1 VGFIEALQSKARE
14 CEVYLSGYFDQLR
27 DDRTALYDCIRYSIN
42 AGGKRL
48 RMIMLLEC
56 ARLFSNGIDDC
67 IPFACA
73 IEMIHTF
80 SLIHDDLPALDD
92 AEYRRGK
99 LCNHKVYGECMAILA
114 GDGLQNYAFEV
125 MIAASLKHKPE
136 KSHSFLRA
144 MNEIAYYSGING
156 MILGQAIDTQ
166 PNQPVDYDLL
176 KFIYLKKTASMFIG
190 PMKAGAIIAGADDIR
205 ISAISD
211 FAYNL
216 GMAFQI
222 TDDILDETGDFE
234 KLGKTIGA
242 DKNNDKTTI
251 SSMLG
256 VEKAYS
262 MALEY
267 ISEAKRIISSF
278 ESCVFFVDLCDYIVN
293 RKS

>member
-1 VGFIEALQSKARE
+1 
-14 CEVYLSGYFDQLR
+14 
-27 DDRTALYDCIRYSIN
+27 
-42 AGGKRL
+42 
-48 RMIMLLEC
+48 MIMLLEC
-56 ARLFSNGIDDC
+56 ARLFSSSIEDC

-73 IEMIHTF
+73 VEMIHTF
-80 SLIHDDLPALDD
+80 SLIHDDLPALDN
-92 AEYRRGK
+92 AEFRRGK
-99 LCNHKVYGECMAILA
+99 QCNHRVYGESMAILA
-114 GDGLQNYAFEV
+114 GDGLQHYAFEF
-125 MIAASLKHKPE
+125 MLAASLKQNAE
-136 KSHSFLRA
+136 KSHSFIRA

-166 PNQPVDYDLL
+166 PNRPVDYELL

-205 ISAISD
+205 INAISD
-211 FAYNL
+211 FAYYL

-234 KLGKTIGA
+234 KFGKTIGI

-256 VEKAYS
+256 IDKAYDLS
-262 MALEY
+262 LEY
-267 ISEAKRIISSF
+267 ISEAKSIISSF
-278 ESCVFFVDLCDYIVN
+278 ELCAFFIDLCDYIVN